1 MEKVKGALLLA
12 AVDRAAAALGLH
24 GGMGL
29 ADARVAVPELLIFD
43 HDPHAD
49 AELMDRL
56 ADGCTRYTPHVA
68 IGGCDA
74 LVLDLTGGTHLF
86 GGEAALLA
94 DMEARLARR
103 GLSVRAAFAYGPEA
117 ALALARFQ
125 RIPAPDER
133 AAVLRLPVAALGL
146 EEERE
151 SALRRA
157 GLATIGDVTRRPLA
171 AIAARFGEDAV
182 LAIRRMTGEA
192 ASPLAFR
199 APETPLMF
207 DRRFAE
213 PVARTDYV
221 LGQLAALAAQAME
234 AMEARAHG
242 GRRFEAL
249 LFRSDGLTR
258 RLAVETGAATRD
270 VKPVMRLFRERIDT
284 LDDPLDPGFGYD
296 MLRLTVPVHE
306 PLAASQLRLE
316 GGEARQAQQVEEL
329 VDRLSTRLGR
339 ARVRRFLPRDSHIPE
354 QAQLTLP
361 AMEMGSAVKAAGGQQ
376 AEWAMSPPGNP
387 PLRPLHLFDP
397 PQPIDVIA
405 EVPDGPPHR
414 FRWRKTLHEVS
425 RFEGP
430 ERIASEW
437 WRAKDGNP
445 AHGAPTRDYYRV
457 EDRRGRR
464 FWIFRHGLY
473 DGRNEHPGW
482 YLHGLFA

>member
-1 MEKVKGALLLA
+1 MATVEKVRGTLRLA
-12 AVDRAAAALGLH
+12 AVDPAAAAQGLRN
-24 GGMGL
+24 GIGL
-29 ADARVAVPELLIFD
+29 ADARVAVPDLLVFD

-49 AELMDRL
+49 AMLLERL

-68 IGGCDA
+68 VDGTDA
-74 LVLDLTGGTHLF
+74 LVLDLTGCAHLF
-86 GGEAALLA
+86 GGEAALST
-94 DMEARLARR
+94 DVEARLARR
-103 GLSVRAAFAYGPEA
+103 GLTARTAFAYGPDA
-117 ALALARFQ
+117 ALALVRFQ
-125 RIPAPDER
+125 RAPATDER
-133 AAVLRLPVAALGL
+133 AAVMRLPVAALRLDG
-146 EEERE
+146 EHET
-151 SALRRA
+151 ALHRA
-157 GLATIGDVTRRPLA
+157 GLLTIGDVARRPLA
-171 AIAARFGEDAV
+171 AIAARFGEAMV
-182 LAIRRMTGEA
+182 QAIRRMTGEIS
-192 ASPLAFR
+192 SPLAFR
-199 APETPLMF
+199 AQEAALVF

-221 LGQLAALAAQAME
+221 LEQLADLIAAAMAALQ
-234 AMEARAHG
+234 ARAHG

-249 LFRSDGLTR
+249 FFRSDGMTR
-258 RLAVETGAATRD
+258 RLTVETGAATRD
-270 VKPVMRLFRERIDT
+270 AKTVVRLFRERIDT

-306 PLAASQLRLE
+306 PLAASQLQLE
-316 GGEARQAQQVEEL
+316 GGEARAKQQVEEL
-329 VDRLSTRLGR
+329 IDRLSTRLGR
-339 ARVRRFLPRDSHIPE
+339 ERVRRFVPQDSHIPE
-354 QAQLTLP
+354 QAQFTLP
-361 AMEMGSAVKAAGGQQ
+361 ALEAGTTQGG
-376 AEWAMSPPGNP
+376 WPMSPPGNP

-397 PQPIDVIA
+397 PQPIEVVA

-414 FRWRKTLHEVS
+414 FRWRKAVHEVS

-473 DGRNEHPGW
+473 DSEKQHPGW